1 MPKVLSLKQL
11 MNKNYTTM
19 TNVPDKF
26 RDSFGE
32 VVGNFKMIIWGPS
45 GNGKTNLIM
54 QLIKVLISFG
64 KVLYVS
70 LEEGHERTM
79 QTKASEYFTSDED
92 NGKIRFADHTMGY
105 EELVKVLSRKQSPKF
120 IVIDSLQY
128 WNISYDQYKELK
140 SKFPRK
146 GFIFI
151 SHASGK
157 EVDGKTGTKIRYD
170 AGIKVR
176 VEGFV
181 AFVASRYGGNQ
192 PYVIWE
198 DGARRYWG
206 KKYKSTVEG
215 IKRKPKN
222 TEA

>member
-1 MPKVLSLKQL
+1 MEE
-11 MNKNYTTM
+11 
-19 TNVPDKF
+19 VPDSF
-26 RDSFGE
+26 RQSFGQ
-32 VVGNFKMIIWGPS
+32 VVGNFKMIVWGPS
-45 GNGKTNLIM
+45 GNGKSNLIM
-54 QLIKVLISFG
+54 QLIQVLIEYG

-79 QTKASEYFTSDED
+79 QTKAADYFKENEH
-92 NGKIRFADHTMGY
+92 NGRIRFADHTMGY
-105 EELVKVLSRKQSPKF
+105 EELVAMLKKKQSPKF

-140 SKFPRK
+140 STFSRK

-151 SHASGK
+151 SHAAGK
-157 EVDGKTGTKIRYD
+157 EVDGKTGSKIRYD

-181 AFVASRYGGNQ
+181 AFVASRYGGNT

-198 DGARRYWG
+198 EGARKYWG
-206 KKYKSTVEG
+206 KKYKSIVTPRNGKTTKSTEQNE
-215 IKRKPKN
+215 PKK
-222 TEA
+222 